1 MDSGLEECILPS
13 IRRSQILMIYRKGG
27 VVNPETFGQIA
38 CEVEVIKR
46 METLWSGPLRGR
58 ETSQEQDNYDCFR
71 ADKGSAPTTVF
82 SLNCPG
88 VRLPRLLMCILLTT
102 HTLFS
107 PVSRPSEVL
116 DRKVSI
122 YVCPNGTMIYCG
134 PSTFFIEQCSTAIPA
149 THPLEE

>member
-1 MDSGLEECILPS
+1 MLVSG
-13 IRRSQILMIYRKGG
+13 Q
-27 VVNPETFGQIA
+27 TQ
-38 CEVEVIKR
+38 
-46 METLWSGPLRGR
+46 
-58 ETSQEQDNYDCFR
+58 
-71 ADKGSAPTTVF
+71 GSAPTTIFAINFPDVWI
-82 SLNCPG
+82 
-88 VRLPRLLMCILLTT
+88 PRLLMCMLLTT
-102 HTLFS
+102 HPLFS